1 MKQNKLPYNPN
12 SGFIVPDDYFE
23 NFEEKMMLSIGE
35 KPALENIVFKSNSG
49 FKVPN
54 SYFENIE
61 REIIHKVEGE
71 KKSGKFISLFNNPK
85 LYYAAA
91 VAAVFIGVVST
102 VFFNPV
108 TDNFTIDGLEI
119 SAIEHY
125 IDEGYI
131 DFNYNEISAFMAEE
145 DYSFDDFNTSG
156 LSDDQ
161 VFEYLSENIEDPNI
175 LFE

>member
-1 MKQNKLPYNPN
+1 MKHNKLPYNSK
-12 SGFIVPDDYFE
+12 SGFNVPDNYFE
-23 NFEEKMMLSIGE
+23 NFEEKMMHSIGK
-35 KPALENIVFKSNSG
+35 KPALENIVFKASSG
-49 FKVPN
+49 FKVPD
-54 SYFENIE
+54 SYFENLE
-61 REIIHKVEGE
+61 REIIQKVEGE
-71 KKSGKFISLFNNPK
+71 KKGGKLISLFNNTK

-108 TDNFTIDGLEI
+108 TEDFTIDGLEL
-119 SAIEHY
+119 SAIEQY

-156 LSDDQ
+156 LSDEQ

-175 LFE
+175 LYE